1 MIHINVLTSSRS
13 PNSRAFNSPL
23 SSAKMFLK
31 ESGINLK
38 FHFKVNEKILDKDI
52 LFIDSFVFK
61 TWWLKKKENI
71 FSFLKDAKKQGV
83 RVFWFDTSD
92 STWSTQLEVLP
103 FVDKYLKNQ
112 IFANKNIYLKSFR
125 TGRIFTDYFDELYQ
139 SGEKETHYSIPEKSD
154 LNKISVSWNSCFAN
168 YTKMRYN
175 KSEYLKNFLY
185 PLTSNLIRNKL
196 RVSFTPPDKK
206 RDKTLNLRVGLSHTR
221 PSVVSHRKATAEIVR
236 KYTNSTGKVSLS
248 EYFNE
253 LQNSKIGLGPF
264 GLGEITLR
272 DYEIIICGAAL
283 MKPDLSHLQTWPDLF
298 QPSKTFVAYRWDL
311 TDLDAKISNLLQN
324 DSLRTEI
331 AENAKNV
338 YSHALSSVG
347 IKNFAERIIDIIN

>member
-1 MIHINVLTSSRS
+1 
-13 PNSRAFNSPL
+13 
-23 SSAKMFLK
+23 LK
-31 ESGINLK
+31 ESGIKLK
-38 FHFKVNEKILDKDI
+38 FHFKMNEKILDTDI

-61 TWWLKKKENI
+61 TWWLKKKGDI
-71 FSFLKDAKKQGV
+71 FSFLKDAKEQGV
-83 RVFWFDTSD
+83 RIFWFDTSD

-112 IFANKNIYLKSFR
+112 IFADKNMYLKTFR
-125 TGRIFTDYFDELYQ
+125 TGRIFTDYFDELYK

-236 KYTNSTGKVSLS
+236 KHTNSTGKVSLS

-253 LQNSKIGLGPF
+253 LQNSKIGMGPF
-264 GLGEITLR
+264 GVGEITLR

-298 QPSKTFVAYRWDL
+298 QPGKTFIAYKWDL

-331 AENAKNV
+331 AENAKTV

-347 IKNFAERIIDIIN
+347 IKNFSERIIDIIN